1 MNIAKKYFINYLW
14 IVNFVIFTLLMFRLD
29 YVDLNHEYIYSI
41 DKYLFLKVLPIID
54 ELNGGTFIIVFIL
67 YMTFS
72 ILYKINYKFLIINLS
87 YVIFQLLAI
96 LYPVVFGKV
105 ELLGSKSIL
114 LFIIIIII
122 NFILIFINTFLIKF
136 KYDLIF

>member
-1 MNIAKKYFINYLW
+1 MNIAKKYSINYLW
-14 IVNFVIFTLLMFRLD
+14 IVNFVIFTLLMFMLD

-72 ILYKINYKFLIINLS
+72 ILYKINYKFLIINLC

-105 ELLGSKSIL
+105 ELLGSKSIFL
-114 LFIIIIII
+114 YMIIIII

-136 KYDLIF
+136 KND

>member
-1 MNIAKKYFINYLW
+1 MS
-14 IVNFVIFTLLMFRLD
+14 
-29 YVDLNHEYIYSI
+29 IYSV
-41 DKYLFLKVLPIID
+41 DKYLFLMVLPIID
-54 ELNGGTFIIVFIL
+54 ELNGGTFIIILLL

-122 NFILIFINTFLIKF
+122 HFILIFINTFLIKF
-136 KYDLIF
+136 KYD

>member
-14 IVNFVIFTLLMFRLD
+14 IVNFVIFTLLMFMLD

-72 ILYKINYKFLIINLS
+72 ILYKINYKFLIINLC
-87 YVIFQLLAI
+87 YVIFQLLVI

-105 ELLGSKSIL
+105 ELLGYKSIF
-114 LFIIIIII
+114 LFMIIIIIH
-122 NFILIFINTFLIKF
+122 FILIFINTFLIKF
-136 KYDLIF
+136 KYD

>member
-1 MNIAKKYFINYLW
+1 MIIAKKYSINYLW
-14 IVNFVIFTLLMFRLD
+14 IVNFVIFTLLMFMLN

-72 ILYKINYKFLIINLS
+72 ILYKINYKFLIINLC

-105 ELLGSKSIL
+105 ELLGSKSIFL
-114 LFIIIIII
+114 YMIIIIIH
-122 NFILIFINTFLIKF
+122 FVLIFINTFLIKF
-136 KYDLIF
+136 KND

>member
-14 IVNFVIFTLLMFRLD
+14 IVNFVIFIVLMFMLD
-29 YVDLNHEYIYSI
+29 YVDLNNEYIYSV
-41 DKYLFLKVLPIID
+41 DKYLFLMVLPIID
-54 ELNGGTFIIVFIL
+54 ELNGGTFIVILLL

-72 ILYKINYKFLIINLS
+72 ILYKINYKFLIINLC

-105 ELLGSKSIL
+105 ELLDYKSIF
-114 LFIIIIII
+114 LFMIIIIIH
-122 NFILIFINTFLIKF
+122 FILIFINTFLIKF
-136 KYDLIF
+136 KYD

>member
-1 MNIAKKYFINYLW
+1 MNIAKKYSINYLW
-14 IVNFVIFTLLMFRLD
+14 IVNFVIFTLLMFMLD

-72 ILYKINYKFLIINLS
+72 ILYKINYKFLIINLC

-105 ELLGSKSIL
+105 ELLGSKSIF

-122 NFILIFINTFLIKF
+122 HFILIFINTFLIKF
-136 KYDLIF
+136 KND

>member
-14 IVNFVIFTLLMFRLD
+14 IVNFVIFTLLMFMLD

-72 ILYKINYKFLIINLS
+72 ILYKINYKFLIINLC

-105 ELLGSKSIL
+105 ELLGYKSIF
-114 LFIIIIII
+114 LFIIIIIH
-122 NFILIFINTFLIKF
+122 FILIFINTFLIKF
-136 KYDLIF
+136 KYD

>member
-14 IVNFVIFTLLMFRLD
+14 IVNFVIFTLLMFMLD

-122 NFILIFINTFLIKF
+122 HFILIFINTFLIKF
-136 KYDLIF
+136 KYDWIF